1 LGALSFVAEIWHFYF
16 FWASLRVVM
25 AGSLYELYF
34 AILTLHMG
42 KRASLAI
49 ALVML
54 LAGFAGTIAF
64 PAAHTLTEK
73 IGWRGVVLVF
83 AFWAFRSHL

>member
-1 LGALSFVAEIWHFYF
+1 
-16 FWASLRVVM
+16 M
-25 AGSLYELYF
+25 AGSLYELCF

-64 PAAHTLTEK
+64 PAAHALTEK
-73 IGWRGVVLVF
+73 IVGEVL
-83 AFWAFRSHL
+83 FWYLPFGHFDRICSVSLVAHIER

>member
-1 LGALSFVAEIWHFYF
+1 M
-16 FWASLRVVM
+16 VM
-25 AGSLYELYF
+25 AGSLYELCF

-64 PAAHTLTEK
+64 PAAHALTEK
-73 IGWRGVVLVF
+73 IVGEVL
-83 AFWAFRSHL
+83 FWYLPFEHFDRICSVSLVAHIER